1 MLAEVLII
9 DDDIQDLEIMKT
21 YLEGPFHVAGVV
33 SGKLAL
39 DYVRQ
44 HPVDIILLDV
54 DMPMMDGFETFEELK
69 KMEECIN
76 VPIILVTGRRDKDT
90 ILNSGIMGV
99 DGFLAKP
106 VSKEVLVQKVNE
118 FYQKKKSK
126 ENRKT
131 VLMIDDDMN
140 YLKQVNTM
148 LQDSYNIVIINS
160 AKLALSYLTKHIPD
174 VILMDY
180 QMPLYNGASLMNII
194 QKNTRGIKVPVIVL
208 SGALNRE
215 ILQECYQYNPAAILA
230 KPASRK
236 DLIKNI
242 EDALKQQS

>member
-1 MLAEVLII
+1 MLAEVLIV
-9 DDDIQDLEIMKT
+9 DDDIQDLEIMRS
-21 YLEGPFHVAGVV
+21 YLEGPFRVSEAV
-33 SGKLAL
+33 SGKLAIE
-39 DYVRQ
+39 YVRQ
-44 HPVDIILLDV
+44 HPVDVILLDV

-76 VPIILVTGRRDKDT
+76 VPIILVTGRRDKET

-106 VSKEVLVQKVNE
+106 VSKQTLVGKVNE
-118 FYQKKKSK
+118 IYQKKKSK

-148 LQDSYNIVIINS
+148 LQDNYNVVIINS

-242 EDALKQQS
+242 EDALKQ